1 MSYCEVV
8 VGGFFE
14 MIQKVRT
21 PCTMC
26 ANVAHNAG
34 GEMRSLVG
42 VSVCSCIFLHTCSA
56 KCSFLGS
63 KKCFSLKKSSNRNVV

>member
-8 VGGFFE
+8 AGGFSE

-21 PCTMC
+21 PCTMRV
-26 ANVAHNAG
+26 NVAHNAG
-34 GEMRSLVG
+34 DKMKSLVG

-56 KCSFLGS
+56 KRSFLSS